1 MEDDFELLSEAIC
14 ELLEQR
20 LREMEPPKRHTW
32 VERGIAWEQN
42 PIELPEELAYRV
54 LKPQDGRRVRRASK
68 PLSKCLH

>member
-1 MEDDFELLSEAIC
+1 MEDDSELLSEAIC

-20 LREMEPPKRHTW
+20 LREMEAPRRTW
-32 VERGIAWEQN
+32 VERGIAPEQN

-54 LKPQDGRRVRRASK
+54 LKPKDGRQVQRTSK

>member
-20 LREMEPPKRHTW
+20 LRETEPPKRTW
-32 VERGIAWEQN
+32 VERCTAREKN

-54 LKPQDGRRVRRASK
+54 LEPQEDRQVRRASK
-68 PLSKCLH
+68 AVSKSLH